1 VAGLAARTLTIP
13 DPAERL
19 AFLEAEI
26 RRVFGLRRV
35 EIFQEWLCSHELRK
49 VPHRHVV
56 FNVPMVL
63 RRCCLYV
70 VSISA
75 INLLFPAPRKSYDM
89 GSIYSV

>member
-35 EIFQEWLCSHELRK
+35 EIFQEWLCCQVLRK
-49 VPHRHVV
+49 VPHRHVL